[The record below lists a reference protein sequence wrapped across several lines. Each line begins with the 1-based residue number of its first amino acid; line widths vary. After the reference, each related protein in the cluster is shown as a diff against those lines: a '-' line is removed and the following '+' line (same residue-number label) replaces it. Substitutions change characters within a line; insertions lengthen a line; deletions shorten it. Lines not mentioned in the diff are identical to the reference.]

1 MNDYYESVLFRE
13 LKTLKHDQYSA
24 IHEQMTLINWF
35 FFSESKTQSA
45 TSVVRILNS
54 WLLWSGSS

>member
-35 FFSESKTQSA
+35 FLVNQKHKVQP
-45 TSVVRILNS
+45 V
-54 WLLWSGSS
+54 